1 MDGSS
6 MDVREH
12 FTHGDIL
19 HGHDGS
25 GTDDVVLGEV
35 ASVDSATQFTLT
47 AGTTEALRE
56 DDFVYNIHPIKFVF
70 NFEY

>member
-1 MDGSS
+1 MDGTS
-6 MDVREH
+6 MDVREQYAV
-12 FTHGDIL
+12 GDTL
-19 HGHDGS
+19 HGYDGS
-25 GTDDVVLGEV
+25 ARTLVLGEV

-47 AGTTEALRE
+47 AGTTDALRE